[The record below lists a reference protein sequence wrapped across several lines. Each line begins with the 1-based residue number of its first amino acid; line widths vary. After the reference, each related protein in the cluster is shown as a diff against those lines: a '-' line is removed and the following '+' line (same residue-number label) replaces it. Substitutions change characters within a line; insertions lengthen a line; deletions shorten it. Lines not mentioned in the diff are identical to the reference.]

1 MKKTTV
7 QYFCDRCNI
16 ELEHSPSQEHEVL
29 RGFDSYGMQNSN
41 VNLTIQYARNGVV
54 NYDSSMLCHQ
64 CKIDALEE
72 LLKKLKK
79 EKEQSR

>member
-7 QYFCDRCNI
+7 QYFCDRCRI
-16 ELEHSPSQEHEVL
+16 ELEYPPRQEYEVL
-29 RGFDSYGMQNSN
+29 RCFDSYGWQDSN
-41 VNLTIQYARNGVV
+41 VNLTIQYARNCVV
-54 NYDSSMLCHQ
+54 NYDSSMLCNQ